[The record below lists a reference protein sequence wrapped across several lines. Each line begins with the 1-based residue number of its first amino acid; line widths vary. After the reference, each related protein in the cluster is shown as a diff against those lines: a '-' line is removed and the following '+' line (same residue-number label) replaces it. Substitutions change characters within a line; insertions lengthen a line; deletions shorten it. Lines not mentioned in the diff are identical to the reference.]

1 MIRPKIR
8 FCIICGRLI
17 PDYRNG
23 NTKYCHD
30 DCYDDNKAVNAAESY
45 KKKAEH
51 IVVLNNDEILHDF
64 YVLVQSK
71 EYVPAK
77 QLVARNFNWSIHTGG
92 VVINNIKA
100 IKMIRYAYTFF
111 ENQTLIIWK
120 L

>member
-1 MIRPKIR
+1 MVRPKIR

-17 PDYRNG
+17 PDNRNG
-23 NTKYCHD
+23 NSKYCDD
-30 DCYDDNKAVNAAESY
+30 DCYADNKAANAAERY

-71 EYVPAK
+71 EYIQTK
-77 QLVARNFNWSIHTGG
+77 HFLARNFNWSLHTGG

-100 IKMIRYAYTFF
+100 IKMIRYAYTLF
-111 ENQTLIIWK
+111 ENQTVIIWK